1 MLPLIALSLISPLAV
16 SRAHAAQTPPDFQ
29 PDPKSVQR
37 YGPAYRYP
45 QAGWIVLHIEGEP
58 YERGYQH
65 GKLLAPEIAAH
76 IHCFASTQSPKAPSE
91 GWKLTRTLTNSL
103 FVRRYHAEFLEE
115 MKGIAD
121 GAAAGGAKFDGRP
134 VDLVDVIA
142 INSWPEIDT
151 LDSALEATAIG
162 LEGKRFPKAQPKNMP
177 KAKPM
182 HCSAFAATGPATADG
197 KIVFGHITMFGLY
210 PGSFYNVWLDVKP
223 AKGHRVIMQSY
234 PAGIQSGLD
243 YYMNDVGLLVCET
256 TLAQTKFDITG
267 MTVATRI
274 RQALQYADNI
284 DTACEILA
292 KENNGLYTNE
302 WLLADTKSN
311 EIAMFELGTHKSK
324 LYRSGNKDW
333 FGGTEGFYWG
343 CNNTKDHDVRLETVA
358 SIDGSPANVVFHPSD
373 RDKMW
378 LTLYAK
384 HKGKINADFGKEAFT
399 TPPLA
404 AYHSLDAKF
413 TTTDMAK
420 DLQSWAVFGPPL
432 GKTWQPTEDERTRF
446 PEIRPLVS
454 GGWTVLHAQAPAVD
468 KNNGKPAVDLSDKQ
482 AHEGHEKG
490 KETAENL
497 LTTSDADVPPSTTV
511 WHGTLFP
518 KSDADIWLAAAFADY
533 HRYVAME
540 KNMRL
545 ANDGKLKDEDK
556 EKLAYTL
563 NAYRSRYLAAVKA
576 AQDVP
581 LIETKSAMDK
591 DEWYRIASG
600 KGFLAM
606 HELRQLLG
614 DPLFEDTM
622 DAFGKDHG
630 GKKVASAE
638 FQGFVEKATD
648 KKLDKFFDS
657 WLKEKGLPAKSAKD
671 EHSSV
676 QGSSLYT
683 LLSFHNELEKT
694 LIVYG
699 TADETN
705 TNREAA
711 EALQK
716 AIRQFHSN
724 FTVTIKA
731 DKEMAEEDCKNH
743 HLLLIGRP
751 DSNALVEKVQKAL
764 PIQFGYRSFVI
775 GKDSYANAGSAVFA
789 AGNNPLNDRYS
800 VVVIAGLNGGSTLQ
814 ASVGFLNR
822 SELDGAEV
830 IVLPKYGKAKALV
843 MPSRDSTY
851 QAKGK

>member
-1 MLPLIALSLISPLAV
+1 M
-16 SRAHAAQTPPDFQ
+16 
-29 PDPKSVQR
+29 
-37 YGPAYRYP
+37 
-45 QAGWIVLHIEGEP
+45 
-58 YERGYQH
+58 
-65 GKLLAPEIAAH
+65 
-76 IHCFASTQSPKAPSE
+76 
-91 GWKLTRTLTNSL
+91 
-103 FVRRYHAEFLEE
+103 
-115 MKGIAD
+115 
-121 GAAAGGAKFDGRP
+121 
-134 VDLVDVIA
+134 
-142 INSWPEIDT
+142 
-151 LDSALEATAIG
+151 
-162 LEGKRFPKAQPKNMP
+162 
-177 KAKPM
+177 
-182 HCSAFAATGPATADG
+182 
-197 KIVFGHITMFGLY
+197 
-210 PGSFYNVWLDVKP
+210 
-223 AKGHRVIMQSY
+223 
-234 PAGIQSGLD
+234 
-243 YYMNDVGLLVCET
+243 
-256 TLAQTKFDITG
+256 
-267 MTVATRI
+267 
-274 RQALQYADNI
+274 
-284 DTACEILA
+284 
-292 KENNGLYTNE
+292 
-302 WLLADTKSN
+302 
-311 EIAMFELGTHKSK
+311 
-324 LYRSGNKDW
+324 
-333 FGGTEGFYWG
+333 
-343 CNNTKDHDVRLETVA
+343 
-358 SIDGSPANVVFHPSD
+358 
-373 RDKMW
+373 
-378 LTLYAK
+378 
-384 HKGKINADFGKEAFT
+384 
-399 TPPLA
+399 
-404 AYHSLDAKF
+404 
-413 TTTDMAK
+413 
-420 DLQSWAVFGPPL
+420 
-432 GKTWQPTEDERTRF
+432 
-446 PEIRPLVS
+446 
-454 GGWTVLHAQAPAVD
+454 D

-482 AHEGHEKG
+482 GHEGHEKG
-490 KETAENL
+490 KETVENL

-518 KSDADIWLAAAFADY
+518 KSDADICLAAAFADY

-671 EHSSV
+671 EHSSA
-676 QGSSLYT
+676 QGSSFYT

-694 LIVYG
+694 LIIYG
-699 TADETN
+699 TSDEIN

-724 FTVTIKA
+724 YTVKIKA

-751 DSNALVEKVQKAL
+751 DSNALVEKFQKAL
-764 PIQFGYRSFVI
+764 PIQFGYRSFVV
-775 GKDSYANAGSAVFA
+775 GRDSYANAGSAVFA

-822 SELDGAEV
+822 SELEGAEV